1 MRIEHLVDAVR
12 SGKAQPSGD
21 LEQFVEGVADGS
33 VTIEDATSWLKA
45 VHQHGM
51 NTEDTVVLTKSM
63 IASGASLSWGEGP
76 PVVDKHS
83 TGGVGDKMSLVLAP
97 ALAAAG
103 CRVPMLA
110 GRGLGHTGGTIDKL
124 EAIPGFNCALS
135 PEAMVEAVNAVGCC
149 IAVQNDAIAP
159 ADGVLYAIRDVTH
172 TIDSVPL
179 ITASIISKKAAEG
192 LTALVLDVKTGSA
205 AFMQTVDQ
213 ARELA
218 TSMVRTAE
226 GLGINTVAQLTTMD
240 QPIGTHI
247 GNALEVI
254 GSIRVLQGGGSPDT
268 RELVVL
274 QGAALLCMTG
284 VCENEDEARS
294 KMKAVLTN
302 GAALDRFR
310 AMCVQQGVEP
320 GTAKALVNLPE
331 RVLGVAEFQTCI
343 LAEED
348 GYVEGY
354 DAMKLAQLA
363 RRHGAGRFA
372 LEDVIDPLVGAVID
386 ATVGQAVKKNA
397 PLLTFHHTR
406 PLGEDELGVLKSL
419 VNLSPE
425 APVPTRRL
433 IEVIDSTSTKA

>member
-1 MRIEHLVDAVR
+1 MRFQHLVDAVKA
-12 SGKAQPSGD
+12 GEAQPSGD

-33 VTIEDATSWLKA
+33 VSIEDATSWLKA

-51 NTEDTVVLTKSM
+51 RTEDTVVLTKSM

-294 KMKAVLTN
+294 KMEAVLTN

-372 LEDVIDPLVGAVID
+372 LEDVIDPVVGAVID
-386 ATVGQAVKKNA
+386 ATVGQPVKKND

-406 PLGEDELGVLKSL
+406 PLEEDDFRVLKSL
-419 VNLSPE
+419 ANISVQPPVLSH
-425 APVPTRRL
+425 RL
-433 IEVIDSTSTKA
+433 LEVIDSTSTKA

>member
-1 MRIEHLVDAVR
+1 MRFQHLVDAVK
-12 SGKAQPSGD
+12 SGKPQPSGD
-21 LEQFVEGVADGS
+21 LEQFVKGVADGS
-33 VTIEDATSWLKA
+33 VSVEDATSWLKA

-51 NTEDTVVLTKSM
+51 RTEDTVVLTKSM

-192 LTALVLDVKTGSA
+192 LSALVLDVKTGSA

-218 TSMVRTAE
+218 ASMVRTAE
-226 GLGINTVAQLTTMD
+226 GLGINTVAQLTAMD

-247 GNALEVI
+247 GNALEVV
-254 GSIRVLQGGGSPDT
+254 GSIRVLQGEGSPDT

-284 VCENEDEARS
+284 VCESETEARS
-294 KMKAVLTN
+294 KMEAVLTN
-302 GAALDRFR
+302 GAALERFR

-320 GTAKALVNLPE
+320 TTAKALVNHPE
-331 RVLGVAEFQTCI
+331 RVLGMAEFQTCI
-343 LAEED
+343 LAEKD

-354 DAMKLAQLA
+354 DAMQLAQLA
-363 RRHGAGRFA
+363 RQHGAGRFA
-372 LEDVIDPLVGAVID
+372 LEDVIDPLAGAVID
-386 ATVGQAVKKNA
+386 APVGEAVKRND

-406 PLGEDELGVLKSL
+406 PLEESDLSVLKSL
-419 VNLSPE
+419 PSVIPKAPSPN
-425 APVPTRRL
+425 RRL

>member
-1 MRIEHLVDAVR
+1 MQVQHLVDAVVAGT
-12 SGKAQPSGD
+12 SQPASD
-21 LEQFVEGVADGS
+21 LRRFVEGVADATVS
-33 VTIEDATSWLKA
+33 TEDATSWLKA

-51 NTEDTVVLTKSM
+51 PTDDTVVLTRAM
-63 IASGASLSWGEGP
+63 IDSGASLTWGEGP

-83 TGGVGDKMSLVLAP
+83 TGGVGDKMSLMLAP

-124 EAIPGFNCALS
+124 EAIPGFNCALT
-135 PEAMVEAVNAVGCC
+135 PEAMMEAVEAVGCC

-159 ADGVLYAIRDVTH
+159 ADGVLYAIRDVTD

-192 LTALVLDVKTGSA
+192 LTALVLDVKTGTA

-218 TSMVRTAE
+218 ASMVRTAE

-247 GNALEVI
+247 GNALEVA
-254 GSIRVLQGGGSPDT
+254 GSIHVLQGGGSPDT

-274 QGAALLCMTG
+274 QGAALLRMTG
-284 VCENEDEARS
+284 VCQNEVEARS
-294 KMKAVLTN
+294 KMEAVLTN
-302 GAALDRFR
+302 GAALERFR

-320 GTAKALVNLPE
+320 TTAKALVNHPE

-343 LAEED
+343 LAEQD
-348 GYVEGY
+348 GYVQGY
-354 DAMKLAQLA
+354 NAMELAQLA
-363 RRHGAGRFA
+363 RQHGAGRFA
-372 LEDVIDPLVGAVID
+372 LEDVIDPLVGAIID
-386 ATVGQAVKKNA
+386 APVGEVVKRNE

-406 PLGEDELGVLKSL
+406 PLEENDLRVLKSL
-419 VNLSPE
+419 VCISPE
-425 APVPTRRL
+425 ATVTTQRL

>member
-1 MRIEHLVDAVR
+1 MRFQHLVEAVI
-12 SGKAQPSGD
+12 SAKAQPAAE
-21 LEQFVEGVADGS
+21 LELFVESVADGS
-33 VTIEDATSWLKA
+33 VSVKDATSWLKA

-51 NTEDTVVLTKSM
+51 RTEDTVVLTKSM

-124 EAIPGFNCALS
+124 ESIPGFNCALS
-135 PEAMVEAVNAVGCC
+135 PEAMVEAVEAVGCC
-149 IAVQNDAIAP
+149 IAVQNEAIAP

-192 LTALVLDVKTGSA
+192 LNALVLDVKTGSA
-205 AFMQTVDQ
+205 AFMQTVEQ

-218 TSMVRTAE
+218 ISMVRTAE
-226 GLGINTVAQLTTMD
+226 GLGIQTVAQLTAMD

-247 GNALEVI
+247 GNALEVV
-254 GSIRVLQGGGSPDT
+254 GSIQVLQGGGSPDT
-268 RELVVL
+268 RELVIL
-274 QGAALLCMTG
+274 QGAALLSMTG
-284 VCENEDEARS
+284 VCENEAEGRM
-294 KMKAVLTN
+294 KMEAVLTN
-302 GAALDRFR
+302 GSALERFR
-310 AMCVQQGVEP
+310 AMCVQQGVEEQ
-320 GTAKALVNLPE
+320 TATALISHPE
-331 RVLGVAEFQTCI
+331 RTLGTAEFQTSV
-343 LAEED
+343 LAEQD
-348 GYVEGY
+348 GFVQGY
-354 DAMKLAQLA
+354 DAMQLAQLA
-363 RRHGAGRFA
+363 RQHGAGRFA

-386 ATVGQAVKKNA
+386 APVGQRVKRND
-397 PLLTFHHTR
+397 PLLTFCHNR
-406 PLGEDELGVLKSL
+406 RLDEDELEILKSL
-419 VNLSPE
+419 ATVSPE
-425 APVPTRRL
+425 TPILSQRL

>member
-1 MRIEHLVDAVR
+1 MRFQHLVDAVKA
-12 SGKAQPSGD
+12 GEAQPAGD
-21 LEQFVEGVADGS
+21 LAQFVEGVADGS
-33 VTIEDATSWLKA
+33 VSIEDATSWLKA

-51 NTEDTVVLTKSM
+51 RTEDTVVLTKSM

-192 LTALVLDVKTGSA
+192 LSALVLDVKTGSA

-218 TSMVRTAE
+218 ASMVRTAE
-226 GLGINTVAQLTTMD
+226 GLGINTVAQLTAMD

-247 GNALEVI
+247 GNALEVV
-254 GSIRVLQGGGSPDT
+254 GSIRVLQGGGSLDT

-284 VCENEDEARS
+284 VCETEAEARS
-294 KMKAVLTN
+294 KMEAVLTN
-302 GAALDRFR
+302 GAALERFR
-310 AMCVQQGVEP
+310 TMCVQQGVEP
-320 GTAKALVNLPE
+320 ATSKALVNHPE
-331 RVLGVAEFQTCI
+331 RVLGMAEFQTCI

-354 DAMKLAQLA
+354 DAMQLAQLA
-363 RRHGAGRFA
+363 RQHGAGRFA
-372 LEDVIDPLVGAVID
+372 LEDVIDPLVGAVIT
-386 ATVGQAVKKNA
+386 APVGEAIKRND

-406 PLGEDELGVLKSL
+406 PLEENDLRVLKSM
-419 VNLSPE
+419 VSVSPE
-425 APVPTRRL
+425 APVSNRRL
-433 IEVIDSTSTKA
+433 IEVVDSTSTKA